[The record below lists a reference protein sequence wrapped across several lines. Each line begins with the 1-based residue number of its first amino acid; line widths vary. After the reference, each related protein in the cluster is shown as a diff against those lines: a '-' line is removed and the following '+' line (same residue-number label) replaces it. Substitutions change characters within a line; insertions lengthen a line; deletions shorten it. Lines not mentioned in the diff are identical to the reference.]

1 MGPKGTKVNEK
12 SPAQTDVRDGAGEVV
27 LLLLLV
33 FFFFNLKW
41 EGSNGAN
48 MSQFVERKA
57 EVQENISLKSI
68 YLLCKLGRGVLG

>member
-12 SPAQTDVRDGAGEVV
+12 SPVQTDVRDGAGEVV

-33 FFFFNLKW
+33 LFFYLKW